1 MSASTHA
8 EDKETKAKELT
19 EIAEGYRRASAKFE
33 FLQVY
38 CFPDLFRP
46 YDLIATVGPD
56 IMDKLV
62 SHWEPL
68 LTLCEILEISLL
80 RGPFTPDLMNL
91 SVKALAAVI
100 IAFESRKLTRMQML
114 SPSRETYFVKCA
126 LSIGINCFCI

>member
-19 EIAEGYRRASAKFE
+19 EIAEGYRRAAAKLE

-62 SHWEPL
+62 SHGFSLGEVGL
-68 LTLCEILEISLL
+68 LEVMESYHQYVKSLFH
-80 RGPFTPDLMNL
+80 RSEAHPNR
-91 SVKALAAVI
+91 S
-100 IAFESRKLTRMQML
+100 
-114 SPSRETYFVKCA
+114 
-126 LSIGINCFCI
+126 SIRIV